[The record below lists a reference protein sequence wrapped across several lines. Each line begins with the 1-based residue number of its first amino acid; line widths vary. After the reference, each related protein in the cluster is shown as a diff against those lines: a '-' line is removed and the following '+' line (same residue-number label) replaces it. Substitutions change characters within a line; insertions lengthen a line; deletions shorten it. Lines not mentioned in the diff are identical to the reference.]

1 MAFLSF
7 LLIALLSLG
16 FTQSPAQTVEINLVL
31 AGVLTCTNTSIA
43 SAGTYAVIPQAK
55 VEFVCGIWIFERVVK
70 STTTSSLGI
79 YTFSFGARDIL
90 LNNPELCYLK
100 ATFPSSSCSL
110 DPSGGVLRFP
120 IVGIR
125 SSSGILTEYVPGSP
139 SYLPV

>member
-1 MAFLSF
+1 M
-7 LLIALLSLG
+7 
-16 FTQSPAQTVEINLVL
+16 VL

-43 SAGTYAVIPQAK
+43 SAGTYAVIPQTK
-55 VEFVCGIWIFERVVK
+55 VEFVCGILIFERVVR

-79 YTFSFGARDIL
+79 YTFTFGARDIL
-90 LNNPELCYLK
+90 LNIPEFCHLK
-100 ATFPSSSCSL
+100 ATFASSSCSL

-125 SSSGILTEYVPGSP
+125 SSSGTLIEYIPGSP